1 MPAYVIA
8 EVEIQDA
15 AAYEEYRKAV
25 PATVAAYGG
34 KYLARGGK
42 VEVVEGDRRPA
53 RMVVLEFPSLAQAR
67 AWYDSPE
74 YRPVRAIRQRTAK
87 SHALIIEGL

>member
-15 AAYEEYRKAV
+15 AAYEEYRKQV
-25 PATVAAYGG
+25 PGTIAAYGG

-42 VEVVEGDRRPA
+42 VEVVEGNRAPA
-53 RMVVLEFPSLAQAR
+53 RMVILEFPTLAQAK

-74 YRPVRAIRQRTAK
+74 YRPVRAIRHRTAK

>member
-15 AAYEEYRKAV
+15 AAYEEYRKQV
-25 PATVAAYGG
+25 PGTIAAYGG

-42 VEVVEGDRRPA
+42 VEVVEGNRVPA
-53 RMVVLEFPSLAQAR
+53 RMVILEFPTLAQAK

-74 YRPVRAIRQRTAK
+74 YRPVRAIRHRTAK

>member
-25 PATVAAYGG
+25 PSTIAAYGG

-42 VEVVEGDRRPA
+42 VEVVEGNRAPA
-53 RMVVLEFPSLAQAR
+53 RMVILEFPSLAQAR

-74 YRPVRAIRQRTAK
+74 YRPVRAIRHRTA
-87 SHALIIEGL
+87 SSQALIVEGL